1 MPDWNKVALIACCAL
16 PSTAWASDKE
26 AWSEVESNGAN
37 ASSRTDY
44 NIEVLGMDGQMDF
57 DREQTLKRIKP
68 GMHYFQIATTKPG
81 KRGRVSY
88 QSVTLDAEP
97 CVRYYLAARH
107 KISLDNLEWDPVIVR
122 EKRIGGCG
130 GEQPVGSTAGSE
142 AG

>member
-1 MPDWNKVALIACCAL
+1 MRALPLACCVAAL
-16 PSTAWASDKE
+16 PLHASDKP
-26 AWSEVESNGAN
+26 AWSEVEGNGAN

-44 NIEVLGMDGQMDF
+44 HVEVLGMNGQMDF
-57 DREQTLKRIKP
+57 DRERSLKRITP
-68 GMHYFQIATTKPG
+68 GMHYLQIATTKPG

-88 QSVTLDAEP
+88 QTVTLDAEA

-107 KISLDNLEWDPVIVR
+107 KLALDNLEWDPVIVR

-130 GEQPVGSTAGSE
+130 EKQESPVAAPAIE